1 MALEAPLRSSTG
13 NLQFRFPGHHRDM
26 SAPSEMDGFR
36 SPFRVVSSPPAVTD
50 SASLRPISANR
61 MSANTMNIMS
71 PSDIVGPSPV
81 TSNGTETTEI
91 EDDASEDVHQE
102 TNSTNSGRRSELWM
116 LSTNLQDSVRQPS
129 SEEAV
134 SVIHAPE
141 SFAAWVSSEPI
152 AKQNEPSARESP
164 KADATTLDALNG
176 TPEKTSG
183 QPARISTDV
192 NPVRYNLDSATPRAQ
207 DLQSM
212 IDDGSRMRSSS
223 TSSLEK
229 IDEQTEAEGDDEDY
243 ASEMMPVPREE
254 DEINALRSAL
264 QECWTLCNT
273 LANLSSIHRAR
284 VFNNSGIPDA
294 HEKAW
299 KTCWKLCQRLYDNR
313 DEDTTS
319 FNVRVNLDLCR
330 DFCQALFDVRDRND
344 PTADSV
350 LRVSFEL
357 NNHAQDSR
365 NLPEQFRERTLDFYI
380 TLCHR
385 LMKQRSDFVDETDQL
400 LRACW
405 ALAEMLFNIRQNK
418 RDGRPPD
425 EELLGSAVQA
435 CWDLCDIFRDGWTQ
449 VRPDRQTPRPS
460 QTGFTPHQAID
471 QSGRQSQASNRSSIH
486 SKRESVKSGRQ
497 EEKPR
502 KPPPVPETPVTEFED
517 TPISP
522 QSHSPQMPNIL
533 VLGTPSENSRGGRWS
548 SNASNLSG
556 YSKTSAR
563 TSSTATTT
571 AASEDANVTRAK
583 VLVLRAAMN
592 LGFNRDAIADP
603 KSAAA
608 ALQHFVQDL
617 PIGSFGAQMAHATLL
632 SQYKNSVLMD
642 TIIPRHHSLPIRGK
656 RVSAQEMAKSIH
668 TMIKSSQ
675 RYSYLRELFR
685 FVFQFPLEEVETR
698 RNISIVV

>member
-1 MALEAPLRSSTG
+1 M
-13 NLQFRFPGHHRDM
+13 
-26 SAPSEMDGFR
+26 
-36 SPFRVVSSPPAVTD
+36 
-50 SASLRPISANR
+50 
-61 MSANTMNIMS
+61 
-71 PSDIVGPSPV
+71 
-81 TSNGTETTEI
+81 
-91 EDDASEDVHQE
+91 
-102 TNSTNSGRRSELWM
+102 
-116 LSTNLQDSVRQPS
+116 
-129 SEEAV
+129 
-134 SVIHAPE
+134 
-141 SFAAWVSSEPI
+141 
-152 AKQNEPSARESP
+152 
-164 KADATTLDALNG
+164 
-176 TPEKTSG
+176 
-183 QPARISTDV
+183 
-192 NPVRYNLDSATPRAQ
+192 
-207 DLQSM
+207 
-212 IDDGSRMRSSS
+212 
-223 TSSLEK
+223 
-229 IDEQTEAEGDDEDY
+229 
-243 ASEMMPVPREE
+243 
-254 DEINALRSAL
+254 
-264 QECWTLCNT
+264 
-273 LANLSSIHRAR
+273 
-284 VFNNSGIPDA
+284 
-294 HEKAW
+294 
-299 KTCWKLCQRLYDNR
+299 
-313 DEDTTS
+313 
-319 FNVRVNLDLCR
+319 
-330 DFCQALFDVRDRND
+330 
-344 PTADSV
+344 
-350 LRVSFEL
+350 
-357 NNHAQDSR
+357 
-365 NLPEQFRERTLDFYI
+365 DFYI

-449 VRPDRQTPRPS
+449 VRPDRHTPRPS

-522 QSHSPQMPNIL
+522 ESHSPQMPNIL

-656 RVSAQEMAKSIH
+656 RVSAQEMANSIH